1 MKIGDIHW
9 IQLPAT
15 NRHEQAGHRPAMSCA
30 LYSSMQFL
38 MVALMSTRHTK
49 IVQDETYA
57 GNLPVVLVVPL
68 TTVSSALRFAGTFLI
83 NPTASNGLK
92 QASVVLVFQLRS
104 VDRSR
109 IEDKIG
115 TVSDEV
121 MLKIFATLDKLIGR
135 LKLPS

>member
-15 NRHEQAGHRPAMSCA
+15 NMHEQAGHRPA
-30 LYSSMQFL
+30 
-38 MVALMSTRHTK
+38 
-49 IVQDETYA
+49 IIIQDETYA

-92 QASVVLVFQLRS
+92 QASVALVFQLRA
-104 VDRSR
+104 VDRGR

-121 MLKIFATLDKLIGR
+121 MLKIFATLDKLLGR
-135 LKLPS
+135 LKLLS

>member
-15 NRHEQAGHRPAMSCA
+15 NGREQTGHRLAI
-30 LYSSMQFL
+30 
-38 MVALMSTRHTK
+38 

-57 GNLPVVLVVPL
+57 GNLPLVLVVPL
-68 TTVSSALRFAGTFLI
+68 TTTIVALRFAGTLLI
-83 NPTASNGLK
+83 EPNASNGLR
-92 QASVVLVFQLRS
+92 QASVALVFQLRA

-109 IEDKIG
+109 IGSKIG

-121 MLKIFATLDKLIGR
+121 LSKIFATLDRLMGR
-135 LKLPS
+135 KE